1 MPADGIS
8 VRLRQ
13 TCSASRQ
20 EHAQINPDTMRSAP
34 FSVSS
39 RPDDPGETGKPG
51 EVRGPGGRLGP
62 GAEPLVGVR
71 GQSPPKRGPGASP
84 PCRS

>member
-1 MPADGIS
+1 MPADGIP

-39 RPDDPGETGKPG
+39 RPDDPGGNWKVGGGKG
-51 EVRGPGGRLGP
+51 AWGTAGSRGRASGGG
-62 GAEPLVGVR
+62 
-71 GQSPPKRGPGASP
+71 
-84 PCRS
+84 